1 MDTVSV
7 RPSVCLSNLSTA
19 AATCGRFAAV
29 GPANRRYRLIAAL
42 PALRSNYEQC
52 YVVSWCGK
60 LNADLLTMLLFVP
73 SVLRR
78 CCLGDRKGIR
88 PVKNWVVGCWRG
100 YLSGARCRLAYGLA
114 DATATHCLLT
124 GLVLP
129 FWYRL
134 AWVIPE
140 KGRYTCVCVCVLLF
154 VNLRW
159 LNLLTHPNVHRVDY
173 MAELNNRES
182 VCNVAA
188 VNHCER

>member
-1 MDTVSV
+1 MRHGLCNCTVSV
-7 RPSVCLSNLSTA
+7 RLSVCLSNLSTA

-42 PALRSNYEQC
+42 PALRSNYELC

-60 LNADLLTMLLFVP
+60 LNTDLPTMLLFVP

-78 CCLGDRKGIR
+78 CCLGDRKGTR
-88 PVKNWVVGCWRG
+88 TVKK
-100 YLSGARCRLAYGLA
+100 LSSGVLAWLSVWSDVQTCIWPSWCYCHSLSLA
-114 DATATHCLLT
+114 SVKS

-140 KGRYTCVCVCVLLF
+140 KGR
-154 VNLRW
+154 
-159 LNLLTHPNVHRVDY
+159 
-173 MAELNNRES
+173 
-182 VCNVAA
+182 
-188 VNHCER
+188 